1 MIDRLAL
8 ILLLAGSMLF
18 GAIFAAELTA
28 PSAPAEIAVAA
39 STAPVH
45 GNTPP
50 SSVTSVANVRPDSM
64 VAEILA
70 RPLFSATRRP
80 PPQSDSPTGDSAL
93 SDTRLTGIV
102 TEPGYRFAIFAP
114 NGAKALIVREGDT
127 VSGWR
132 VENITPSEVS
142 LTGPEGTKTLQPK
155 NDPNLVR
162 ASPPMAAPPAPLPPT
177 RAAAVAAPSRP
188 GFPAPFPNRPPLR
201 PGQPRGRR

>member
-8 ILLLAGSMLF
+8 MLLVVGSILF
-18 GAIFAAELTA
+18 GAIFAVELTA
-28 PSAPAEIAVAA
+28 PPAPAEIAVAA
-39 STAPVH
+39 GSAPAR
-45 GNTPP
+45 GKTPP
-50 SSVTSVANVRPDSM
+50 PSVASVANVRPDSI

-114 NGAKALIVREGDT
+114 HGAKALIVHEGDT

-155 NDPNLVR
+155 NDPSLVR
-162 ASPPMAAPPAPLPPT
+162 ASPPTAAPPIPLPPT
-177 RAAAVAAPSRP
+177 RATAAAPPRP
-188 GFPAPFPNRPPLR
+188 GFPVPFPNRPPLR
-201 PGQPRGRR
+201 PSQPRGRL

>member
-8 ILLLAGSMLF
+8 ILLFAGSMLF

-28 PSAPAEIAVAA
+28 RPAPAEIAVAA
-39 STAPVH
+39 DSAPVH

-50 SSVTSVANVRPDSM
+50 PSVASVANVRPDSM

-80 PPQSDSPTGDSAL
+80 PPKSDSPTGDSGL

-114 NGAKALIVREGDT
+114 NGAKALMVHEGDT

-132 VENITPSEVS
+132 VENITPTEVS

-162 ASPPMAAPPAPLPPT
+162 TSPPAAAPPAPLPP
-177 RAAAVAAPSRP
+177 RAAAAATPPRP

>member
-8 ILLLAGSMLF
+8 MSLLAGSILF
-18 GAIFAAELTA
+18 GAIFAVELTA
-28 PSAPAEIAVAA
+28 PPAPAEIAVAA
-39 STAPVH
+39 GSAPVR

-50 SSVTSVANVRPDSM
+50 PSVTPLANVRPDSI

-114 NGAKALIVREGDT
+114 NGAKALIVHEGDT

-132 VENITPSEVS
+132 VENITPTEVS

-162 ASPPMAAPPAPLPPT
+162 ASPPTAALPASLLPT
-177 RAAAVAAPSRP
+177 RAAAVAAPPRP
-188 GFPAPFPNRPPLR
+188 GFPVPFPNRLPLR

>member
-28 PSAPAEIAVAA
+28 RPAPAKIAVAA
-39 STAPVH
+39 GSAPVH
-45 GNTPP
+45 GNTSPP
-50 SSVTSVANVRPDSM
+50 SVISVANVRPASM

-80 PPQSDSPTGDSAL
+80 PPQSDSPTGDSGL

-114 NGAKALIVREGDT
+114 NGAKALMVHEGDT

-132 VENITPSEVS
+132 VENITPTEVS

-162 ASPPMAAPPAPLPPT
+162 TSPPMAAPPAPLPPT
-177 RAAAVAAPSRP
+177 RAAAAPPRP
-188 GFPAPFPNRPPLR
+188 GFPTPFPNRPSLR